1 MRQPKVIV
9 RGNEVKVKTPAL
21 YNQYFSSIIS
31 SKYIKKKGYY
41 VFPVEAIPDIME
53 KTKGIELDAEEEFY
67 ELGKKFK
74 KQRKKTKDILT
85 KDKPKE
91 FPRYPFLMSHQA
103 KCVELAEVNDKFA
116 MFLDTGK

>member
-53 KTKGIELDAEEEFY
+53 KTKGIELDADDEFY
-67 ELGKKFK
+67 ELGEKFK
-74 KQRKKTKDILT
+74 KERKRTKEILT
-85 KDKPKE
+85 KENPKKYD
-91 FPRYPFLMSHQA
+91 RYPFLMRHQA
-103 KCVELAEVNDKFA
+103 RCVELAEANDKFA